1 MIRKYQGCLL
11 GLTIGD
17 ALGAPAEFLSLPE
30 IKKKCGRDGI
40 TDFHAWRSFQPGSYT
55 DDTQMSLA
63 TAVGCLRAYQRW
75 REKGIE

>member
-17 ALGAPAEFLSLPE
+17 ALGSPAEFLSITE
-30 IKKKCGRDGI
+30 IKKKYGRDGI

-55 DDTQMSLA
+55 AMILK
-63 TAVGCLRAYQRW
+63 CHWPQRS
-75 REKGIE
+75 GA